1 MRKYPRVQTIIEGE
15 SLTHQQ
21 FKDQCDRHL
30 IVSRYL
36 KTGHLPTT
44 QKQPFYGDFSNVS
57 SYQDALDV
65 VSRGEEMFNAL
76 PSTIR
81 GRFNNDPVEL
91 INFVEDPRNFS
102 EAIRLG
108 LLPDSNV
115 AAAEQSA
122 QPIQEPLKGNDGSV
136 SVPQKVQTL
145 GA

>member
-1 MRKYPRVQTIIEGE
+1 MRKYPRVYTKVEGE

-44 QKQPFYGDFSNVS
+44 QKQPFYGDFSNVTF
-57 SYQDALDV
+57 YQDALDI
-65 VSRGEEMFNAL
+65 VSRGQEMFNSL

-91 INFVEDPRNFS
+91 INFVEDSRNAS

-108 LLPDSNV
+108 LLPDPNAV
-115 AAAEQSA
+115 AKDQS
-122 QPIQEPLKGNDGSV
+122 IQEPLKGNDGSV
-136 SVPQKVQTL
+136 SVPEKVQTL
-145 GA
+145 GV